1 MRSSS
6 LFSPM
11 AAVRRP
17 SPHRSLAAVLLSLR
31 ALTGKPGSS
40 GREEGCR
47 EGEGRK
53 AMGGST
59 VAARRDMRNFGPKL
73 FRHIGIARY
82 KGRKRESEP
91 WLEVGKRVKTE
102 ERCLRRVCD
111 GSIYLF
117 VILDQASKRR
127 KKDDIMVAT
136 VWKPTKTK
144 ARASS
149 SLNDYNECKK
159 ERVVC
164 LAKCIKHFCC
174 ILNYNS
180 WNSLAKGNP
189 DHTTI
194 SVHLALMVLSSA
206 ASITPKLYLFS
217 QIIFGSLNLDRH
229 C

>member
-47 EGEGRK
+47 EGERRK

-59 VAARRDMRNFGPKL
+59 VAARRDM
-73 FRHIGIARY
+73 
-82 KGRKRESEP
+82 
-91 WLEVGKRVKTE
+91 
-102 ERCLRRVCD
+102 
-111 GSIYLF
+111 
-117 VILDQASKRR
+117 RR

-159 ERVVC
+159 ER
-164 LAKCIKHFCC
+164 
-174 ILNYNS
+174 
-180 WNSLAKGNP
+180 
-189 DHTTI
+189 
-194 SVHLALMVLSSA
+194 
-206 ASITPKLYLFS
+206 
-217 QIIFGSLNLDRH
+217 GS
-229 C
+229 

>member
-1 MRSSS
+1 
-6 LFSPM
+6 M

-82 KGRKRESEP
+82 KGRKRESES

-102 ERCLRRVCD
+102 E
-111 GSIYLF
+111 
-117 VILDQASKRR
+117 
-127 KKDDIMVAT
+127 

-180 WNSLAKGNP
+180 WNSLAK
-189 DHTTI
+189 DFW
-194 SVHLALMVLSSA
+194 SLSSKD
-206 ASITPKLYLFS
+206 STL
-217 QIIFGSLNLDRH
+217 

>member
-1 MRSSS
+1 
-6 LFSPM
+6 M
-11 AAVRRP
+11 AAVRHP
-17 SPHRSLAAVLLSLR
+17 SPHRSLTAVLLSLR

-102 ERCLRRVCD
+102 E
-111 GSIYLF
+111 
-117 VILDQASKRR
+117 ASKRR

-180 WNSLAKGNP
+180 WNSLAK
-189 DHTTI
+189 DFWI
-194 SVHLALMVLSSA
+194 SE
-206 ASITPKLYLFS
+206 
-217 QIIFGSLNLDRH
+217 FGSTLL
-229 C
+229 